1 MHFLKLLNG
10 SEVKNCFYLTF
21 VLFCVKKNPIF
32 PSNLPN
38 RTSRKVDRR
47 FGRAGSVRIGRR
59 FGRTVRF
66 GRSLSES
73 KFHVF
78 PHCVLLP
85 TTTLIDFFASKV
97 TINDARI
104 VRKWNAYDSLLT
116 ILLLETFWRKIL
128 RFDAFYFQLT
138 MVVETKWMCCGYW
151 KIIFGQG

>member
-1 MHFLKLLNG
+1 MNIVRLSVIIILFFLHCTVWKLR
-10 SEVKNCFYLTF
+10 KFTLTLSIWQKF
-21 VLFCVKKNPIF
+21 RESNDFTKELISRIF
-32 PSNLPN
+32 I
-38 RTSRKVDRR
+38 
-47 FGRAGSVRIGRR
+47 SVRVN
-59 FGRTVRF
+59 FTF
-66 GRSLSES
+66 
-73 KFHVF
+73 F

-104 VRKWNAYDSLLT
+104 VRKWNAYESLLT